1 MTRPVKILLA
11 AVLFLVLAGIVVFL
25 IVRMRPLAMY
35 AASGRRA
42 LLSAGLSKSA
52 IASPVGPQTV
62 FKGGSGPVLV
72 LLHGAG
78 DQAAGWSIV
87 APKLL
92 TARTLVIPDLA
103 GHGDSAPGKG
113 PLPVETLL
121 SGLSAVLDEAA
132 TGERARAEG
141 FTRRGPTPGSP
152 GVRVPRDNGKQS
164 PRAPGTEEKIT
175 IVGNSLGAWLAC
187 LWAREH
193 PERVERIVLVNGG
206 PLKHVAEGLTLQ
218 PKNRAEARMTIEAL
232 RDPGSI
238 RVPDFVLDDVVRE
251 AANGP
256 IARLAAA
263 SEGMEAF
270 VLEGH
275 LGELTVPVDIVWG
288 ASDRMMPLS
297 YAERMREQLP
307 RVRLTVL
314 PRCGHVPQQECPAA
328 FAEALSKLLAG
339 PGPHAAGSGAEPEGT
354 PATGPATPVP
364 EAVP

>member
-1 MTRPVKILLA
+1 MTRPVKLLLA

-25 IVRMRPLAMY
+25 IARMRPLAMY

-92 TARTLVIPDLA
+92 TGRTLVIPDLA
-103 GHGDSAPGKG
+103 GHGDSAPQKG
-113 PLPVETLL
+113 PLSIETLL
-121 SGLSAVLDEAA
+121 SGLSAVLDEV
-132 TGERARAEG
+132 
-141 FTRRGPTPGSP
+141 SP
-152 GVRVPRDNGKQS
+152 KEPV
-164 PRAPGTEEKIT
+164 T

-218 PKNRAEARMTIEAL
+218 PKNRSEARKTIEAL
-232 RDPGSI
+232 RDPGSL

-251 AANGP
+251 AAKGP

-263 SEGMEAF
+263 TEGMETF
-270 VLEGH
+270 VLEGR
-275 LGELTVPVDIVWG
+275 LGELTAPVDIVWG
-288 ASDRMMPLS
+288 SSDRMMPLS
-297 YAERMREQLP
+297 YAGRMRDQLQ
-307 RVRLTVL
+307 RVRLTEL

-328 FAEALSKLLAG
+328 FTEALSKLLAG
-339 PGPHAAGSGAEPEGT
+339 PPPDAAATGGEPEGAL
-354 PATGPATPVP
+354 ATGPATPVP
-364 EAVP
+364 GTVP